1 MDNKQYHNVKNNNE
15 EEKDINNYIDI
26 NNKQIYKPEFNFDIL
41 NEPMPDF
48 TEQKDKYNFILN
60 THNYAYKRKYNEI
73 QNEKEIFP
81 GKSLLKIKS
90 I

>member
-48 TEQKDKYNFILN
+48 TKSKNNMKVFLN
-60 THNYAYKRKYNEI
+60 KNNYTYKRSYNEI
-73 QNEKEIFP
+73 NPDGNSYQ
-81 GKSLLKIKS
+81 GKMIPKFV
-90 I
+90 